1 MQNPAK
7 LCVWLTFDSR
17 RLESIILR
25 LSEQF
30 AGPIFQPHCT
40 IIGKT
45 DVALV
50 RLKSAVINTAE
61 QLNIREVHIDKIGF
75 SDEFWESYYLE
86 LAEDQVII
94 RLHNKLTEFLGIDQK
109 SDYFPHISLM
119 YNSINEIEKRK
130 IKLPI
135 EIGETINIRSLQITE
150 CGDRVENWK
159 PVFEMKINS

>member
-7 LCVWLTFDSR
+7 LCVWLTFESKK
-17 RLESIILR
+17 LESIILS

-30 AGPIFQPHCT
+30 DGPVFQPHCT

-45 DVALV
+45 DVAFP
-50 RLKSAVINTAE
+50 RLKSVVINAAE
-61 QLNIREVHIDKIGF
+61 QLSTREVHIDKIGF
-75 SDEFWESYYLE
+75 SDKFWESYYLE
-86 LAEDQVII
+86 LAEDHAII
-94 RLHNKLTEFLGIDQK
+94 RLHNKLTAILGIDQK

-119 YNSINEIEKRK
+119 YNSVNEIEKRK
-130 IKLPI
+130 IELPV

-159 PVFEMKINS
+159 PVFELKINS